1 METNNNMTPE
11 DVVFKSENG
20 KSITDTLHV
29 ALFFGRQHKNIL
41 KSVRRLI
48 GYGMTRDFRCPV
60 SHDGG
65 NRTVYQMTQAGFE
78 AVTKTLPGVDAK
90 RDAVLAVFNRG
101 KAIPATQWMQENPE
115 QSAALGEIIACSS
128 KNIEKAIQVR
138 NTDAGRVVDARQLHA
153 FINNGATDF
162 STWFKRRVEHC
173 GFVVNEDFM
182 AINSTEVVN
191 NDSIPGIGRPS
202 IEYVLTIDAAK
213 ELCMVEGNKRG
224 RAVRRYFI
232 EAERRFRESQQ
243 VATAHPAIPQTFAQ
257 ALRLAAEQAETIEAQ
272 QKHLAEQAPKVNFAK
287 ALEIAGESI
296 LIGQLAKLMRQNG
309 VDTGE
314 IRLYRWMRD
323 NGFLHKCGSEYNDP
337 TQRALEMGLFEVRT
351 GTRYHPHTGEPIQ
364 TRTTLVTIKG
374 QQYFINKLVYKSQRP

>member
-1 METNNNMTPE
+1 MTPE
-11 DVVFKSENG
+11 DVIFKSENG
-20 KSITDTLHV
+20 KPITDTMHV
-29 ALFFGRQHKNIL
+29 AKYFGRQHKNIL

-48 GYGMTRDFRCPV
+48 AQGMGREFRCPV
-60 SHDGG
+60 IDG
-65 NRTVYQMTQAGFE
+65 NRVVFQMTQKGFE

-90 RDAVLAVFNRG
+90 RDAVLAAFFRITP
-101 KAIPATQWMQENPE
+101 IPASQWKEKCPKRLE
-115 QSAALGEIIACSS
+115 QLNEMVACSS
-128 KNIEKAIQVR
+128 TSIEKAIQVR
-138 NTDAGRVVDARQLHA
+138 NTDAGRVIDARQLHA

-173 GFVVNEDFM
+173 GFVINEDFK
-182 AINSTEVVN
+182 AINSTEIVEN
-191 NDSIPGIGRPS
+191 GSIPGIGRPS
-202 IEYVLTIDAAK
+202 IEYVLTIEAAK
-213 ELCMVEGNKRG
+213 ELCMVEGNDRG

-232 EAERRFRESQQ
+232 EAERKFRKSQQ
-243 VATAHPAIPQTFAQ
+243 VAPTHPAIPQTFAQ

-272 QKHLAEQAPKVNFAK
+272 QKQLAAQAPKVNFAN

-296 LIGQLAKLMRQNG
+296 LVGQLAKLMRQNG

-314 IRLYRWMRD
+314 IRLYQWLRD

-364 TRTTLVTIKG
+364 TRTTLVTVKG
-374 QQYFINKLVYKSQRP
+374 QQYFINKFVYKSQHP